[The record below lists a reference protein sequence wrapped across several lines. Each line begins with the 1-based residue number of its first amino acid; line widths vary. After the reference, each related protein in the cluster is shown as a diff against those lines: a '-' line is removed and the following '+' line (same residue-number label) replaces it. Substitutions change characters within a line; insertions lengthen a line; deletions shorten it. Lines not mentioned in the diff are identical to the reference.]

1 MLYPTHLV
9 AAYLLAV
16 ALRLPVVPVVL
27 GAALPDLVDKPLGMA
42 GVTDR
47 YHTVTH
53 SLGGLAVPGVLAVRG
68 RAWVAMAVGWGS
80 HLALDA
86 LHMLINGRPGDTQFL
101 LWPVVDH
108 ESTLQLPPLEFARF
122 YIGTRSSLVELGI
135 WGAALAVFLHR
146 NLPRE
151 RLPLSTPDRP

>member
-16 ALRLPVVPVVL
+16 ALRLPVVPVVA
-27 GAALPDLVDKPLGMA
+27 GAALPDLIDKPLGIL
-42 GVTDR
+42 GVTER
-47 YHTVTH
+47 YHTVAH
-53 SLGGLAVPGVLAVRG
+53 SVFGLAVPGGLAVRS
-68 RAWVAMAVGWGS
+68 RAWLAMAVGWGS

-86 LHMLINGRPGDTQFL
+86 IHMLLNGRLADAQFL
-101 LWPVVDH
+101 AWPVVAH
-108 ESTLQLPPLEFARF
+108 ESSVQLPPVEFARF

-135 WGAALAVFLHR
+135 WLAAILVFLYR

-151 RLPLSTPDRP
+151 